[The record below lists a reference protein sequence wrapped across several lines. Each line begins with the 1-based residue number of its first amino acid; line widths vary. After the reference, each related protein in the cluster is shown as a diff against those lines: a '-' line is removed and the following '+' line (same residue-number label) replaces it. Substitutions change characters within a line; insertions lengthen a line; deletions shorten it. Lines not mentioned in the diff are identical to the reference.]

1 MAIFGRAEF
10 LLPGGETLLLREG
23 NNWDVFLNYFFAVI
37 FIFCFVL
44 GIFLQPFIVA
54 YHAQQKKTFANFL
67 FLLISSMD
75 LFKSLYFP
83 VIMVPKLLSPLG
95 EKDYYFIVDV
105 GSNSISWTAYS
116 NCFFISIAW
125 AEMLI
130 LVVLNAARY
139 FSVTRPLSSSRK
151 RNVVFFVAV
160 ILSFLHRIFEFLN
173 ASFITKTSF
182 SRIFYSAVTQEVG
195 GPNMIVEAIFFCS
208 STIAGGVFII
218 LTVSVLGNSDGASSE
233 VSNQNIRRGIRSLI
247 AMSVFNVF
255 LLLCSVCYF
264 SVMFLANNFGWDFFK
279 DSRLLVDLIQ
289 FFICYGLPLSQ
300 SVFNSMSILFI
311 CKSFK
316 DFLKPFWRGRR
327 MGVCTNA

>member
-10 LLPGGETLLLREG
+10 LLTGGETELLREG
-23 NNWDVFLNYFFAVI
+23 NNWDVFLNYFFAVF

-44 GIFLQPFIVA
+44 GILLQPFIFA

-67 FLLISSMD
+67 FLLVSSMD

-95 EKDYYFIVDV
+95 EEDYYFIEDV
-105 GSNSISWTAYS
+105 GSNSISWIAYS

-125 AEMLI
+125 AEMFVM
-130 LVVLNAARY
+130 VVLNAARY
-139 FSVTRPLSSSRK
+139 FIITRPLSSSRK

-160 ILSFLHRIFEFLN
+160 IISFLYRIFEFL
-173 ASFITKTSF
+173 SVIFLSQTSF
-182 SRIFYSAVTQEVG
+182 NRIFYSIVTLEVG
-195 GPNMIVEAIFFCS
+195 VPNMIVEAILSCS
-208 STIAGGVFII
+208 STIAGGVLII
-218 LTVSVLGNSDGASSE
+218 QTVRALGNSDGASSE
-233 VSNQNIRRGIRSLI
+233 VSNQNIRRGIGSLI

-264 SVMFLANNFGWDFFK
+264 SVMFLAKNFGWDFFK
-279 DSRLLVDLIQ
+279 DDWLLVDLIQ
-289 FFICYGLPLSQ
+289 FLVCYGLPLSQ
-300 SVFNSMSILFI
+300 SVFNSLSILFI

-316 DFLKPFWRGRR
+316 DFLKQFWLGRR
-327 MGVCTNA
+327 IGVCMYA